1 MYVRTYV
8 PDRNN
13 MYERAYVYG
22 RVSMWIRVG
31 MHDVVHM
38 WLVRAASFMRAFEY
52 VCLLT
57 STCAHASQRTCDT
70 PAIGGEKLAGID
82 ETATTVKN
90 NASVGSQQRH
100 CALSAITAV
109 GQTMHGRQW

>member
-1 MYVRTYV
+1 
-8 PDRNN
+8 

-22 RVSMWIRVG
+22 RVSMWISVE
-31 MHDVVHM
+31 MYEVVHM
-38 WLVRAASFMRAFEY
+38 WLLCAASFLRAFEY

-70 PAIGGEKLAGID
+70 PAIGGETLAGID
-82 ETATTVKN
+82 ATTTTVKN
-90 NASVGSQQRH
+90 NASVGSRQRH
-100 CALSAITAV
+100 FALSATTAF